1 MFFSHPYIHLHLIL
15 TQWFLEYNQHRK
27 TRPTLQLT
35 TVYQDV
41 YHLLLVYSC
50 FVNYLQNS
58 HPSPMSHSKR
68 HSRKVALQPRNPDYR
83 GQTRSGTVRS
93 AQVWV
98 HPKNYWFTLWLDV
111 ERFLP
116 WDFRTLANWQTL
128 CSSSLYVTVS
138 SSPGSFPSLVRREK
152 TDCSMG
158 VVFQSEVRRRAN
170 HSTWHLLKQNLFE
183 KKMLKSVLVGHRWY
197 VLWDGPDKI
206 WPRAAIGPRSW
217 IIGYCW
223 CRRRIRF

>member
-1 MFFSHPYIHLHLIL
+1 
-15 TQWFLEYNQHRK
+15 
-27 TRPTLQLT
+27 
-35 TVYQDV
+35 
-41 YHLLLVYSC
+41 
-50 FVNYLQNS
+50 
-58 HPSPMSHSKR
+58 MSHSKR

-83 GQTRSGTVRS
+83 GQTCSGAVRS

-128 CSSSLYVTVS
+128 RSSSLYVTVS

-158 VVFQSEVRRRAN
+158 VVFQSEVRRSERRESQPFYVTFIEAK
-170 HSTWHLLKQNLFE
+170 SVWE
-183 KKMLKSVLVGHRWY
+183 KKCWNLCWWATSDTFYETGQIKFDRAPQLAPGVG
-197 VLWDGPDKI
+197 
-206 WPRAAIGPRSW
+206 
-217 IIGYCW
+217 
-223 CRRRIRF
+223 

>member
-1 MFFSHPYIHLHLIL
+1 
-15 TQWFLEYNQHRK
+15 
-27 TRPTLQLT
+27 
-35 TVYQDV
+35 
-41 YHLLLVYSC
+41 
-50 FVNYLQNS
+50 
-58 HPSPMSHSKR
+58 MSHSKR

-111 ERFLP
+111 DRFLP

-158 VVFQSEVRRRAN
+158 VVFQSEVRRSERRESQPFYVTFIEA
-170 HSTWHLLKQNLFE
+170 
-183 KKMLKSVLVGHRWY
+183 KSVWEKNAEICAG
-197 VLWDGPDKI
+197 GPQV
-206 WPRAAIGPRSW
+206 
-217 IIGYCW
+217 
-223 CRRRIRF
+223 IRFMRRPRWNLTARRNWPPELDNWILLL